1 LYYIQKYEN
10 HHELNTLFT
19 FVAMAKRKTKPTN
32 QTKRPLFKRIG
43 LIAGKVL
50 LWFFLFSVIWVLAYR
65 FINPPLTLLMVQRN
79 WERKAADK
87 PGKIEKKW
95 VKFEDISDN
104 MKRAAVSAEDQLFLQ
119 HMGFDIKAIEK
130 AYASNAKGKKV
141 KGGSTISQQT
151 AKNVFLWPGRSYVR
165 KAFEA
170 YFTLLIELLWSKERI
185 LEVYLNVIEMG
196 DGIYGAEAAA
206 QAYYHKSCTKLTRSE
221 AALIA
226 ACFPN
231 PLRWTPK
238 KPTGYIRHRQYLI
251 MRNMQ
256 RLGPLDF

>member
-1 LYYIQKYEN
+1 
-10 HHELNTLFT
+10 
-19 FVAMAKRKTKPTN
+19 MAKSKTTSNK
-32 QTKRPLFKRIG
+32 KSLSKRIG
-43 LIAGKVL
+43 LILGKII
-50 LWFFLFSVIWVLAYR
+50 LWFVGFSIIWVLAYR
-65 FINPPLTLLMVQRN
+65 FINPPITLLMVQRN
-79 WERKAADK
+79 AERKAKDK
-87 PGKIEKKW
+87 PAKAERKW

-104 MKRAAVSAEDQLFLQ
+104 MKRAAVSAEDQLFLK
-119 HMGFDIKAIEK
+119 HIGFDIKAIEK
-130 AYASNAKGKKV
+130 AFENNAKGKKV

-151 AKNVFLWPGRSYVR
+151 AKNVFLWPGRSYIR

-170 YFTLLIELLWSKERI
+170 YFTLLIEVLWSKERI

-206 QAYYHKSCTKLTRSE
+206 QTYYGKSCSNLTRRE

-238 KPTGYIRHRQYLI
+238 RPTAYIKKRQYLI
-251 MRNMQ
+251 MRNMR

>member
-1 LYYIQKYEN
+1 
-10 HHELNTLFT
+10 
-19 FVAMAKRKTKPTN
+19 MAKRKPNNQAKPS
-32 QTKRPLFKRIG
+32 LFKRIA
-43 LIAGKVL
+43 ITTAKVI
-50 LWFFLFSVIWVLAYR
+50 LWFVLVTVIWVLAYR
-65 FINPPLTLLMVQRN
+65 FINPPITLLMVQRN
-79 WERKAADK
+79 WERKANDK
-87 PGKIEKKW
+87 PAKTDKKW
-95 VKFEDISDN
+95 VDFAAISDN

-130 AYASNAKGKKV
+130 AYASNAKKKS
-141 KGGSTISQQT
+141 KKIRGGSTISQQT
-151 AKNVFLWPGRSYVR
+151 AKNVFLWPGRSYIR

-206 QAYYHKSCTKLTRSE
+206 QAYYGKSCKNLTRSE

-238 KPTGYIRHRQYLI
+238 KPTSYIRHKQYLI
-251 MRNMQ
+251 IRNMR

>member
-1 LYYIQKYEN
+1 
-10 HHELNTLFT
+10 
-19 FVAMAKRKTKPTN
+19 MAKRKSPSPKK
-32 QTKRPLFKRIG
+32 QPLFKK
-43 LIAGKVL
+43 IAIITGKVI
-50 LWFFLFSVIWVLAYR
+50 LWFVLVTVLWVLAYR
-65 FINPPLTLLMVQRN
+65 FINPPITWLMVQRN
-79 WERKAADK
+79 SERKAEGK
-87 PGKIEKKW
+87 EGKIEKKW

-104 MKRAAVSAEDQLFLQ
+104 MKRAAVSAEDQLFLK

-130 AYASNAKGKKV
+130 AYASNAKGKKI

-151 AKNVFLWPGRSYVR
+151 AKNVFLWPGRSYIR
-165 KAFEA
+165 KGFEA
-170 YFTLLIELLWSKERI
+170 YFTLLIEVLWSKERI

-206 QAYYHKSCTKLTRSE
+206 QAYYGKSCTNLKRGE

-231 PLRWTPK
+231 PRRWTPK
-238 KPTGYIRHRQYLI
+238 KPTGYIRHKQYLI
-251 MRNMQ
+251 MRNMR

>member
-1 LYYIQKYEN
+1 
-10 HHELNTLFT
+10 
-19 FVAMAKRKTKPTN
+19 MAKRKPTTKKK
-32 QTKRPLFKRIG
+32 QPLIKRIG
-43 LIAGKVL
+43 IIAAKVL
-50 LWFFLFSVIWVLAYR
+50 LWFVLVSVLWVLAYR
-65 FINPPLTLLMVQRN
+65 FINPPITLLMVQRN
-79 WERKAADK
+79 WERKDKDK
-87 PGKIEKKW
+87 PNKIEKKW

-104 MKRAAVSAEDQLFLQ
+104 MKRAAVSAEDQLFLK

-130 AYASNAKGKKV
+130 AYASNTKGKKV

-151 AKNVFLWPGRSYVR
+151 AKNVFLWPGRSYIR

-170 YFTLLIELLWSKERI
+170 YFTLLIEVLWSKERI
-185 LEVYLNVIEMG
+185 LEIYLNVIEMG

-206 QAYYHKSCTKLTRSE
+206 QAYYGKSCTKLSRAE

-231 PLRWTPK
+231 PLRWNPK

-251 MRNMQ
+251 MRNMK

>member
-1 LYYIQKYEN
+1 
-10 HHELNTLFT
+10 
-19 FVAMAKRKTKPTN
+19 MAKTKVKSRSTQQPSRL
-32 QTKRPLFKRIG
+32 KRFA
-43 LIAGKVL
+43 IAIAKVI
-50 LWFFLFSVIWVLAYR
+50 LWFVLVSIIWVLAYR
-65 FINPPLTLLMVQRN
+65 FINPPITLLMVQRN
-79 WERKAADK
+79 WERSDA
-87 PGKIEKKW
+87 GKERKMEKEW
-95 VKFEDISDN
+95 IDFDDISDN

-119 HMGFDIKAIEK
+119 HMGFDINAIEK
-130 AYASNAKGKKV
+130 AYASNVKKNGKKI

-196 DGIYGAEAAA
+196 DGIYGSEAAA
-206 QAYYHKSCTKLTRSE
+206 QAYYGKSCAKLSKSE
-221 AALIA
+221 ASLLA

-231 PLRWTPK
+231 PRRWTPK
-238 KPTGYIRHRQYLI
+238 RPTAYIRHKQYLI
-251 MRNMQ
+251 MRNMR